1 MQLWVQGLLLVGFGD
16 KKMIKISL
24 FISIMTLLLGV
35 SLLFI
40 DTIDSFII
48 AFFLST
54 SFVTFCIFILHLLN
68 IDSFSKKHPTAY
80 SFIFLIIIGIFA
92 VVQNILENIINNWR

>member
-1 MQLWVQGLLLVGFGD
+1 MSKILFFISVITLFLGLLLF
-16 KKMIKISL
+16 
-24 FISIMTLLLGV
+24 
-35 SLLFI
+35 FI
-40 DTIDSFII
+40 DKIDSYIV